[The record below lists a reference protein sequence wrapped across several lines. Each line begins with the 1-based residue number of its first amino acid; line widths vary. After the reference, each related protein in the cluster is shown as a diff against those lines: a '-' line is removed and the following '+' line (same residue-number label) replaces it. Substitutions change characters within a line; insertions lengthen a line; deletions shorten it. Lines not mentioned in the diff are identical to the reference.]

1 MYWFTSSNAQKKS
14 TEFGASNEMV
24 AVENDNT
31 SKDVTSY
38 KSFRENLLYRHGIL
52 KIVTCQ
58 KRRDQIHNDIL
69 ELYNENKKSRH
80 FVIYFENEEA
90 VWEGV
95 TCDAYKLFYEHMF
108 QSFFEGENEKISLP
122 TASPEFLRK
131 IGFIVANTF
140 IHYEVFTIRLCK
152 ASLINILF
160 GTVNSGDFLSSYVNY
175 LPNKERSI
183 LQQFR
188 QCSNADV

>member
-1 MYWFTSSNAQKKS
+1 
-14 TEFGASNEMV
+14 MV

-80 FVIYFENEEA
+80 FVIYFENDEA

-95 TCDAYKLFYEHMF
+95 TCDAYKLFYEQMF
-108 QSFFEGENEKISLP
+108 QSFFEGENEKIPLP